1 MKTMYL
7 MLALISAFIIPAQEL
22 PRRVFL
28 GIRMEKITEDTKR
41 IKDLESTAGVMI
53 AEVIAGSTSEKA
65 GFKKGDVLVSVSGTA
80 VNTPQEVVNSLAG
93 FKGGDTFNYEI
104 IRDKK
109 KMKGKAVF
117 MAYPKEDYAGLMTIY
132 TESKTSIG
140 QQRIIITKPKT
151 EKKFPVIAF
160 VGGIGCYSLD
170 FPTDTN
176 RSEVQLLNKL
186 SRSGFMCARL
196 EKPGMGDN
204 AKHCKPC
211 AEVSFMEETNGYIQA
226 IKTLKQRPDVD
237 SNSIY
242 IIGHSMGGVFAP
254 LIAKQTS
261 LKGIIAYGTI
271 GSSFI
276 EYLAKT
282 RRTIAEA
289 YKMPPDETDDLVKDF
304 CECAGYYFVEKMS
317 TAEAAKKKAD
327 CKEFLSIFDLRSRA
341 YNDELYSFNIP
352 DLWKSYKGKALLIW
366 GESDYVSS
374 KEDHQIVSD
383 ALNYYS
389 PGNSQF
395 VTVKN
400 ADHGMQLAQDFSESR
415 TSPGPYNPEVGKVI
429 MDWLR
434 TQ

>member
-1 MKTMYL
+1 MRTIL
-7 MLALISAFIIPAQEL
+7 VMLALISALNMQAQEL

-28 GIRMEKITEDTKR
+28 GIRMEKITDDTKR
-41 IKDLESTAGVMI
+41 IIGLENVSGVMI
-53 AEVIAGSTSEKA
+53 SEVILGSTAEKA
-65 GFKKGDVLVSVSGTA
+65 GFKKGDVLLA
-80 VNTPQEVVNSLAG
+80 VNGTEVNAPQEVVNSL
-93 FKGGDTFNYEI
+93 GGYKSGDAFNYEI
-104 IRDKK
+104 IRNKK
-109 KMKGKAVF
+109 KLKGRSVF
-117 MAYPKEDYAGLMTIY
+117 TTYPKENYEGLTTLY

-140 QQRIIITKPKT
+140 QQRIIITKPKS
-151 EKKFPVIAF
+151 EKKLPLIAF
-160 VGGIGCYSLD
+160 IGGIGCYSLD
-170 FPTDTN
+170 FPSDTN

-186 SRSGFMCARL
+186 SRSGFICARL

-226 IKTLKQRPDVD
+226 IRTLKQRPDVD
-237 SNSIY
+237 SNSVY

-254 LIAKQTS
+254 LIAQQTT

-271 GSSFI
+271 GSGFI

-289 YKMPPDETDDLVKDF
+289 YKMSPDETDDLVKDF
-304 CECAGYYFVEKMS
+304 CECAAYYFVEKM
-317 TAEAAKKKAD
+317 TTDEAAKKKPD

-352 DLWKSYKGKALLIW
+352 GLWKPYKGKALLIW
-366 GESDYVSS
+366 GESDFVAS
-374 KEDHQIVSD
+374 KEDHQIVSN

-400 ADHGMQLAQDFSESR
+400 ANHGMQLAKDFQEAR
-415 TSPGPYNPEVGKVI
+415 TNPGPYNPEVGKVI
-429 MDWLR
+429 GEWLR
-434 TQ
+434 VQ